1 MFDLDFIDI
10 RFRTCLF
17 QLMFSQNALFLERKK
32 NYFNRQFF
40 IGYPDQS
47 KLLASWLILTGLPP
61 STPQKQSILY
71 DSTPAI
77 LVKINPKCPLKL
89 SQINPKILIFSI
101 LYPKIAIFKREFVH
115 AKKCIFFI
123 WSFSKMLHTKF
134 VFLSGPIMNPKLLE
148 LAQII
153 LKWKSL
159 GWNFIFIIYNF
170 KLLSSLIWL
179 HNHVIFLSVF
189 SVASFWNT
197 QIATKTI
204 R

>member
-1 MFDLDFIDI
+1 MINFDWATTFDTSKTVHLIWLHP
-10 RFRTCLF
+10 CHPC
-17 QLMFSQNALFLERKK
+17 QNQSEMSVKVKPNRSK
-32 NYFNRQFF
+32 N
-40 IGYPDQS
+40 PD
-47 KLLASWLILTGLPP
+47 
-61 STPQKQSILY
+61 
-71 DSTPAI
+71 
-77 LVKINPKCPLKL
+77 
-89 SQINPKILIFSI
+89 
-101 LYPKIAIFKREFVH
+101 LYPKIAIFKRDFVH